1 MTLSGVVVS
10 GVGGS
15 TKWMPSYL
23 PELFPGT
30 LNIKLDSPIVNIVW
44 EEQYYH
50 KDFERYFY
58 KRNCKINGIS
68 AYLILPPLCT
78 SKSHLT
84 KMKNPSLIEVGHEKK
99 LRDLLLL
106 KTGDRVV
113 IEYETKGVYFDPSSH
128 TPDLDR

>member
-1 MTLSGVVVS
+1 MTLSGVVVD

-15 TKWMPSYL
+15 TKWMLDYL
-23 PELFPGT
+23 SELFPGT

-44 EEQYYH
+44 EEHYYH
-50 KDFERYFY
+50 KEFNRFFY
-58 KRNCKINGIS
+58 KRNCKINDTL

-106 KTGDRVV
+106 KTGDRV
-113 IEYETKGVYFDPSSH
+113 IIKYENRGNLF
-128 TPDLDR
+128 

>member
-1 MTLSGVVVS
+1 MTLSGVVVD

-15 TKWMPSYL
+15 TKWMPDYL
-23 PELFPGT
+23 SELFPGT

-44 EEQYYH
+44 EEHYYH
-50 KDFERYFY
+50 KEVNRFFY
-58 KRNCKINGIS
+58 KRNCKINDTL

-106 KTGDRVV
+106 KTGDRV
-113 IEYETKGVYFDPSSH
+113 IIKYENRGNLF
-128 TPDLDR
+128 

>member
-1 MTLSGVVVS
+1 MTLSGVVVD

-15 TKWMPSYL
+15 TKWMSDYL
-23 PELFPGT
+23 SELFPGT

-44 EEQYYH
+44 EEHYYH
-50 KDFERYFY
+50 KEFNRFFY
-58 KRNCKINGIS
+58 KRNCKINDTL

-106 KTGDRVV
+106 KTGDRV
-113 IEYETKGVYFDPSSH
+113 IIKYENRGNLF
-128 TPDLDR
+128 